1 MTDTNRDKQ
10 PIIPTDT
17 DELPPDRSD
26 QKRAGGK
33 TTDDATR
40 SEKSE
45 PNPPHT
51 TSGIF
56 TVPKFG
62 SAGSGG
68 LEYESELEKD

>member
-1 MTDTNRDKQ
+1 MTDTNRDRR

-26 QKRAGGK
+26 QKRAGSN

-40 SEKSE
+40 ENSE

-51 TSGIF
+51 TSGNF
-56 TVPKFG
+56 TAPKFG